1 MQKRTRKKLIA
12 IQIAL
17 ALMPGS
23 MQAAKIAIKQDDTSD
38 KLDASLKAN
47 GSLDLQFTNDS
58 YHSDSL
64 YFIDT
69 GDRAKTGLTNDTSL
83 SKFRTGH
90 PMDTIAIHSSGEK
103 TLNNRQLVADGN
115 IDANDKGKI
124 NLALTNS
131 SSLPG
136 AIKQTAS
143 GGVNLC
149 LKGGN
154 SHWRISDN
162 SHLNKLTLKSSSVE
176 FLTGAFKTLTI
187 AGNYHAEDGKIILNS
202 DLAGDS
208 ATSDRIIVQGNTSG
222 DTRLTIN
229 KTSGQPAETENGV
242 LLVEVRGTSNGVF
255 RQNGRTTAGLYDYFL
270 RRKDKNWYLV
280 SWYEPAPSVPD
291 DSNNNNRGSDN
302 SNSSNDNSNSG
313 SGSGSNDNSNR
324 GSGNGSD
331 SSSYGNSGGSNTG
344 GVSGNSNHDMPRTH
358 AYRPES
364 ASYIANLAVANNL
377 FVTSMHDRQPGQ
389 HVEPGTSSFWVR
401 KGGGHAHFTDAS
413 GQLKTKSNSY
423 RLQAGSDIV
432 RRENGRDG
440 IRLGVMAG
448 YGNNYNKT
456 QSALTNY
463 HAKAEL
469 NGYSMGFYGSWF
481 SDKNRQQGA
490 WLDSWLLYSGFEAYV
505 TGQGLPSKKYW
516 LKGFSGSLEAGYI
529 QPVIQSQSVN
539 FWVEPHAQA
548 VFMGVKD
555 KAMHEIDGTRVKG
568 TGAGNTMTRIGV
580 RSWATGATLPL
591 QKATFRP
598 WLEAN
603 WVHNSHAFGVNMNN
617 GSNQQAG
624 AKEKLEIKL
633 GIEGQPIADLHLSG
647 EVSQQRGASGY
658 LETFGTLQ
666 IKYTF

>member
-23 MQAAKIAIKQDDTSD
+23 MQAAKITIKEGDISD
-38 KLDASLKAN
+38 KLDASLKVN
-47 GSLDLQFTNDS
+47 GSLDIHVTNDA

-69 GDRAKTGLTNDTSL
+69 GDKAKAGLNSDTTLGKFLTGQ
-83 SKFRTGH
+83 
-90 PMDTIAIHSSGEK
+90 PVETIVTRSSGET
-103 TLNNRQLVADGN
+103 TLNNHRLVAYSN
-115 IDANDKGKI
+115 IVANDKEKI
-124 NLALTNS
+124 NLALTES
-131 SSLPG
+131 SSLVG
-136 AIKQTAS
+136 AINQTGS
-143 GGVNLC
+143 GRVNLC

-162 SHLNKLTLKSSSVE
+162 SSLNKLTLKSSSVE
-176 FLTGAFKTLTI
+176 FLAGAFKTLTI
-187 AGNYHAEDGKIILNS
+187 AGDYHAEDGKIILNS
-202 DLAGDS
+202 DVAGDS
-208 ATSDRIIVQGNTSG
+208 AASDRIIVQGNTSG
-222 DTRLTIN
+222 DTQLTIN
-229 KTSGQPAETENGV
+229 KISGQPAETENDV
-242 LLVEVRGTSNGVF
+242 LLVEVRGASKGVF

-280 SWYEPAPSVPD
+280 PWYEPEPSMPD
-291 DSNNNNRGSDN
+291 ESNNNNRGSDN
-302 SNSSNDNSNSG
+302 SNSNSNSSSSSNSSNDNSGNGSNNSNSSTGGVNDNSG
-313 SGSGSNDNSNR
+313 SVNDNS
-324 GSGNGSD
+324 S
-331 SSSYGNSGGSNTG
+331 
-344 GVSGNSNHDMPRTH
+344 SNHDTPRTH

-389 HVEPGTSSFWVR
+389 HTEPGTSSFWVR
-401 KGGGHAHFTDAS
+401 KGGGYAHFTDAS

-432 RRENGRDG
+432 RWVNGRDG
-440 IRLGVMAG
+440 TRLGVMAG
-448 YGNNYNKT
+448 YGNNHNKT
-456 QSALTNY
+456 RSALTKY
-463 HAKAEL
+463 RSKAEL

-490 WLDSWLLYSGFEAYV
+490 WLDSWLLYNEFEAYV
-505 TGQGLPSKKYW
+505 TGQGLPSKKYR

-529 QPVIQSQSVN
+529 QPVITSQSVN
-539 FWVEPHAQA
+539 LWVEPHAQA

-555 KAMHEIDGTRVKG
+555 KAMNEIYGTRVKG
-568 TGAGNTMTRIGV
+568 TGTGNTMTRLGV

-624 AKEKLEIKL
+624 TKEKLEIKM
-633 GIEGQPIADLHLSG
+633 GIEGQPIPDLHLSG

-658 LETFGTLQ
+658 RETFGTLQ